1 MTVLGIDHVQVAAP
15 PGAEPEARRF
25 YGELL
30 GLEEIPR
37 PATMPSPHGCWFRVG
52 SQELHVGIED
62 PFRAAAKAHP
72 SLVVDDLRSLVDR
85 LGDAGVPA
93 KPDTSIPGVERCY
106 VHDPFGNRI
115 ELRQA

>member
-15 PGAEPEARRF
+15 PGSDAESRRF

-37 PATMPSPHGCWFRVG
+37 PATMPNPNGCWFRAG
-52 SQELHVGIED
+52 AQELHVGID
-62 PFRAAAKAHP
+62 DAFRAATKAHP
-72 SLVVDDLRSLVDR
+72 SLVVDDLRALVAR
-85 LGDAGVPA
+85 LDQAGVPA
-93 KPDTSIPGVERCY
+93 KPDTAIPEVERCY